1 MITKKNNHLLPR
13 MVIKRW
19 EEQDGKIYVKKD
31 NKIRKVRPLDY
42 SKKYYYSLGKVDD
55 ELENRISVFE
65 SYVANLLKQL
75 NDADGKIEITEK
87 DMEILKLYVILQ
99 SCRNDN
105 TSPFIKEDESG
116 FYQNNN
122 YIIGIPL
129 ISTQEEAVQFTS
141 IICNEFERIK
151 QLNQGEKYSYDY
163 RMFKA
168 EGINSPLCFGQ
179 HLVIVSND
187 KNEFLVSETTAVIE
201 CTMDGDYLFTYVP
214 VSSKIGLILAKSKYF
229 YTEDVIEATKVRL
242 GIKYS
247 GTPDPYLSVIIK
259 DSKLIFNGGANE
271 GKVTFDIVKLA
282 QNEIVSLNNVIYEDG
297 DNILFSN
304 ETSLN
309 NAKMVNNARKVTLSY

>member
-122 YIIGIPL
+122 YIIGVPF
-129 ISTQEEAVQFTS
+129 ISTQEEAVKVTS
-141 IICNEFERIK
+141 LICNEFEKIK
-151 QLNQGEKYSYDY
+151 QLSQNEKYSYDY
-163 RMFKA
+163 HVFKA
-168 EGINSPLCFGQ
+168 EGINSALCFGQ
-179 HLVIVSND
+179 HLVIVSNG

-214 VSSKIGLILAKSKYF
+214 VSPKIGLILAKSRYF
-229 YTEDVIEATKVRL
+229 YAKETIEKTRIRL

-247 GTPDPYLSVIIK
+247 GTPDPYLSVVLR
-259 DSKLIFNGGANE
+259 DSKLVFNGNVNE
-271 GKVTFDIVKLA
+271 GKVTFDIIKLTK
-282 QNEIVSLNNVIYEDG
+282 NEITSLNSVIYEDG
-297 DNILFSN
+297 NNILFSN
-304 ETSLN
+304 ETGLN
-309 NAKMVNNARKVTLSY
+309 NAKKCNQARRVFLSY

>member
-1 MITKKNNHLLPR
+1 MPTKKNNHLLPR

-105 TSPFIKEDESG
+105 TSSFIKEDESG

-122 YIIGIPL
+122 YIIGVPF
-129 ISTQEEAVQFTS
+129 ISTQEEAVEFTS
-141 IICNEFERIK
+141 LICNEFERIK
-151 QLNQGEKYSYDY
+151 QLGPSEKYSYDY
-163 RMFKA
+163 HIFKG
-168 EGINSPLCFGQ
+168 EGINSLLCNGL
-179 HLVIVSND
+179 HLVIVAND
-187 KNEFLVSETTAVIE
+187 KNEFLVSETTAIIE
-201 CTMDGDYLFTYVP
+201 CTLDGDYLFTYVP
-214 VSSKIGLILAKSKYF
+214 VSPKIGLILAKSRYF
-229 YTEDVIEATKVRL
+229 YTAEIIEATKIRL
-242 GIKYS
+242 GEKYS
-247 GTPDPYLSVIIK
+247 GKPDPYLSVVLE
-259 DSKLIFNGGANE
+259 DTKLIFSGKAKE
-271 GKVTFDIVKLA
+271 GKVTLSIIKLA
-282 QNEIVSLNNVIYEDG
+282 KDEISTLNSVIYEDG
-297 DNILFSN
+297 NNILFSN
-304 ETSLN
+304 EASLN
-309 NAKMVNNARKVTLSY
+309 DAKRGNEARKVSISF

>member
-19 EEQDGKIYVKKD
+19 EEKDGKIYVKKD

-65 SYVANLLKQL
+65 SYVGNLLKQL

-129 ISTQEEAVQFTS
+129 ISTQEEAVQVTS

-214 VSSKIGLILAKSKYF
+214 VSPKIGLILAKSKYF
-229 YTEDVIEATKVRL
+229 YTKDVIETTKDRL

-247 GTPDPYLSVIIK
+247 GTPDPYLSVVLR
-259 DSKLIFNGGANE
+259 DSKLIFNGKAKE
-271 GKVTFDIVKLA
+271 GKVTLDIVKLTK
-282 QNEIVSLNNVIYEDG
+282 NEIVSLNNVIYEDG